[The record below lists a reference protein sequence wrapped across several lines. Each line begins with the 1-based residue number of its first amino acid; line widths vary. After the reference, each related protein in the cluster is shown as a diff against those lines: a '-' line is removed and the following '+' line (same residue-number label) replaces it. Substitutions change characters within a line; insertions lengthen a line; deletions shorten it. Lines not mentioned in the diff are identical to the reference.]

1 VYSELSIT
9 SGHRGYIKESLKRE
23 LKENDMSARSTTS
36 SRILDAA
43 EAHFAERGYD
53 GSSLAE
59 IAAAVGIKKASLYA
73 HFANKDA
80 LFMDVFRKA
89 LAYER
94 EAAAR
99 CFKHEPTENGPGSS
113 YAEDLIKRYDSTQ
126 QLRFLL
132 RTSYMPPEKL
142 KVSIDEGH
150 ERYLDQLCEA
160 FEARVRL
167 WGASLSKA
175 TLQQYGQAY
184 VGIIDSLQV
193 KLVYT
198 DCEQAAMRWAVMQQ
212 MLNAALQQAAS
223 QEVSHER

>member
-1 VYSELSIT
+1 
-9 SGHRGYIKESLKRE
+9 
-23 LKENDMSARSTTS
+23 MTTGANTFA
-36 SRILDAA
+36 RILDAA
-43 EAHFAERGYD
+43 EAHFAERGYN

-59 IAAAVGIKKASLYA
+59 IAASVGIRKASLYA

-80 LFMDVFRKA
+80 LFMEVFTKA
-89 LAYER
+89 LLCER
-94 EAAAR
+94 ESAAR
-99 CFKHEPTENGPGSS
+99 CFERESANSGPGSL
-113 YAEDLIKRYDSTQ
+113 YAEDLMKRYDSTK

-142 KVSIDEGH
+142 KAAIDEGH

-160 FEARVRL
+160 FIDRL
-167 WGASLSKA
+167 RHGNSSTATLSEV

-198 DCEQAAMRWAVMQQ
+198 DRQQSAMRWAVMQQ
-212 MLNAALQQAAS
+212 MLNAALQQAVS